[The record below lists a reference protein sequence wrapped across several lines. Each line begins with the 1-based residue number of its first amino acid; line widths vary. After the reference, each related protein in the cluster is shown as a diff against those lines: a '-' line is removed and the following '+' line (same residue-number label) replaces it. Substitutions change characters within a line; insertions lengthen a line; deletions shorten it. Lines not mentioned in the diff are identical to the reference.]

1 MTHPP
6 AILPSLLIV
15 GTDTDAGKTTLAA
28 LLLHAAA
35 LRGPGW
41 HYWKPIQS
49 GPPDTER
56 VRMLCPHASI
66 LDAVYEFEHP
76 AAPDAS
82 ARHAGVAEP
91 ELSRL
96 LAAVPTETDRPLLVE
111 SLGGPL
117 SPIASDTLQI
127 DWLVA
132 LGLPALLVAPNRVGT
147 INACLANLAALRDHG
162 VACLGI
168 VLLGPACENNA
179 TSLAH
184 HGGVPV
190 HEVEWPDADT
200 ADSYH
205 DRAGELAGLLDRLQG
220 VSVPP
225 PAASDLREL
234 DQRNLWHP
242 YSPLREADDRPVCVR
257 AEGEWLHLDT
267 GETLVDGISSWWTCI
282 HGHAHPAIRAALAAA
297 ARTHDQVI
305 FAGLSHEPAIRLA
318 TELLELL
325 PDSFQ
330 RVFYSDNGSTAVEVA
345 LKIVHGYW
353 RRLGGPRR
361 NLFLCFEGAYHGD
374 TFGTMAIGRDP
385 VFFAEF
391 EDMLFEVV
399 QIPMREPELIAAI
412 ERHGDRLAGLIVE
425 PLIQA
430 ASGMRFQTPSQLE
443 GLCRLARAADL
454 PVIFD
459 EVMTGFGRTGKLF
472 AMEHLQDFIPD
483 LVCLAK
489 GLSGGVLP
497 LAATVVNDRV
507 CEPWLDGNR
516 AKMLFHGHSYTANP
530 LACATGRAGL
540 ALFRSGSALADASRI
555 EAFWRREFAGELEA
569 AGWRV
574 LGTVIATNL
583 GSGGY
588 LADLRTQ
595 IIATARD
602 AGVFLRP
609 LGDVVYAM
617 PPLCTTEAALKRV
630 TRALRAVD
638 ARCRVSES

>member
-1 MTHPP
+1 MSQNRQR
-6 AILPSLLIV
+6 LPSLLIV

-28 LLLHAAA
+28 LLRHAATQGGENW
-35 LRGPGW
+35 R
-41 HYWKPIQS
+41 YWKPIQS
-49 GPPDTER
+49 GAPDTDR
-56 VRMLCPHASI
+56 IRSLCPDACV

-82 ARHAGVAEP
+82 AAKAGVAQP
-91 ELSRL
+91 K
-96 LAAVPTETDRPLLVE
+96 LATLIEARPTDAEGPLMVE

-127 DWLVA
+127 DWFVA
-132 LGLPALLVAPNRVGT
+132 LRLPAILVAPNRVGT
-147 INACLANLAALRDHG
+147 INACLANLTVLRDHG
-162 VACLGI
+162 IPCLGI
-168 VLLGPACENNA
+168 VLMGPSCENNA
-179 TSLAH
+179 NSLAD

-190 HEVEWPDADT
+190 HEVDWPADDT
-200 ADSYH
+200 QESYAARASGLTSLLEQLGKATGEVAPAD
-205 DRAGELAGLLDRLQG
+205 
-220 VSVPP
+220 
-225 PAASDLREL
+225 DLRTL
-234 DQRNLWHP
+234 DERNLWHP
-242 YSPLREADDRPVCVR
+242 YTPLREEDERPVCLR

-267 GETLVDGISSWWTCI
+267 GEVLVDGISSWWTCI
-282 HGHAHPAIRAALAAA
+282 HGHAHPRIRSALAAA
-297 ARTHDQVI
+297 ARKHDQVI

-318 TELLELL
+318 EELLDLM
-325 PDSFQ
+325 PASFQ
-330 RVFYSDNGSTAVEVA
+330 RVFYSDNGSTAMEVA

-353 RRLGGPRR
+353 RRLDNASR

-399 QIPMREPELIAAI
+399 QIPMQESALTTAI
-412 ERHGDRLAGLIVE
+412 EQYGDRLAGVIVE

-430 ASGMRFQTPSQLE
+430 ASGMRFQTPDQLE
-443 GLCRLARAADL
+443 RLCQQARAAEL

-459 EVMTGFGRTGKLF
+459 EVMTGFGRTGRLF
-472 AMEHLQDFIPD
+472 AMEHLQDFVPD

-497 LAATVVNDRV
+497 LAATVVNHRV

-540 ALFRSGSALADASRI
+540 ALFRDHHALDEARRI
-555 EAFWRREFAGELEA
+555 EAFWRQAFGGQPADET
-569 AGWRV
+569 WRI

-588 LADLRTQ
+588 LSEQRQQ
-595 IIATARD
+595 IIAVARRE
-602 AGVFLRP
+602 GVFLRP

-617 PPLCTTEAALKRV
+617 PPLCTGQDALEQIAN
-630 TRALRAVD
+630 ALRGIRD
-638 ARCRVSES
+638 EFSS